1 MQRSLLLATIIFAGA
16 RAAGGQVQSGAADPN
31 LWLED
36 QRGARALAWVNAEN
50 AKTSAVLEKDARFA
64 ALFRDALAVAQASDR
79 IPYAEFLGGEL
90 FNFWQ
95 DSAHVRGIW
104 RRTSL
109 ASYRSASPQWTTVLD
124 LDSLARVEKA
134 NWVWKGADC
143 AAPADRRCMIALS
156 DGGEDAVTVRE
167 FDLGTRSFVKNGFV
181 LPTGKQRFA
190 WVGEDTLFV
199 SREWN

>member
-1 MQRSLLLATIIFAGA
+1 MQRSLRLITLMLVGA
-16 RAAGGQVQSGAADPN
+16 RALCAQVQAAAPADPN

-36 QRGARALAWVNAEN
+36 QRGARAMAWVNAEN
-50 AKTSAVLEKDARFA
+50 AKTAAVLEKDPRFA
-64 ALFRDALAVAQASDR
+64 ALYRDALAVAQASDR
-79 IPYAEFLGGEL
+79 IPYAEFIGGEL

-109 ASYRSASPQWTTVLD
+109 ASYRTARPEWTTVLD

-143 AAPADRRCMIALS
+143 AAPADRR
-156 DGGEDAVTVRE
+156 
-167 FDLGTRSFVKNGFV
+167 
-181 LPTGKQRFA
+181 
-190 WVGEDTLFV
+190 
-199 SREWN
+199 